1 MSSIRLATIVVGGSV
16 EPWLALGFAVD
27 QHGRIP
33 LNNGALEFT
42 SGGAGLL
49 GISVAGL
56 AERRADVDGIT
67 VSVGS
72 VIPAIDHPNGA
83 YELDHFVVMTDSLER
98 TSDAVA
104 DTLGFER
111 RRIRETDGQRQAFHR
126 MGPGGVILE
135 IVERPDVTKV
145 GLLGVVFNVLDLDAL
160 VGAHDREVL
169 YLAKPATQP
178 GRQIASVRSGAG
190 LGVPT
195 AFMSPDL

>member
-1 MSSIRLATIVVGGSV
+1 MSSIRLATIVVGGSA
-16 EPWLALGFAVD
+16 EPWMALGFALD

-33 LNNGALEFT
+33 LINGALEFT
-42 SGGAGLL
+42 GAGSGLL
-49 GISVAGL
+49 GITVDGL
-56 AERRADVDGIT
+56 AESSVDVDGIT
-67 VSVGS
+67 VSGGS

-83 YELDHFVVMTDSLER
+83 YELDHLVVMTDSLER

-104 DTLGFER
+104 EALGFER
-111 RRIRETDGQRQAFHR
+111 RRIRQTDGQRQAFHR

-145 GLLGVVFNVLDLDAL
+145 GLLGVVFNVLDLDGL
-160 VGAHDREVL
+160 VAAHDREVL
-169 YLAKPATQP
+169 GLAKPATQP

-195 AFMSPDL
+195 AFMSLDL